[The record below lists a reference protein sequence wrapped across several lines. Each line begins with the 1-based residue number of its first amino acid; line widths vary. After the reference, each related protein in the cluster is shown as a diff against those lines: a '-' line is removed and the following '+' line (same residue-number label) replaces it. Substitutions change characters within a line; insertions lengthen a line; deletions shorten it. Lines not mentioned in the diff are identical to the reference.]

1 LKPLDELPTNVFFI
15 VAGIDIVAHEQLTF
29 IERVKREL
37 EERNDTTRKF
47 EAMVFDKGF
56 HGWLSCM
63 LLIELVLYC
72 CILKLDIVPIKAFDA
87 DRKKAYDAAVDF
99 IVTARDSG

>member
-1 LKPLDELPTNVFFI
+1 LKPLDELPANVFFI

-37 EERNDTTRKF
+37 AERNDTSRKF

-56 HGWLSCM
+56 HGWLSRK
-63 LLIELVLYC
+63 LLMEWIYVVVY
-72 CILKLDIVPIKAFDA
+72 
-87 DRKKAYDAAVDF
+87 
-99 IVTARDSG
+99 